1 MLEAEHLAGDLDLD
15 DERIRHAGQSAE
27 GAAEHLAQL
36 VLARQPHGVGERD
49 GVERPLGRAVE
60 REIGAARGLARL
72 DGHGAHG
79 EDVGLGFQLDVVRQ
93 VELEAIPVDGV
104 PGETGVAQGYGQFS
118 GDHLSTLEDVTR
130 ARVVEPVDA
139 AGPGVGGL
147 GQSGAM
153 TSTASADTR
162 TAALSA
168 LRELVGRSD
177 AEFHDGQYEAIEA
190 LVEGR
195 RRALVVQ
202 RTGWGKSAVYFVATL
217 LLRRQGAGPTVLVS
231 PLLALMRDQI
241 AAAERAGVRAV
252 AINSTNAHEWS
263 EVLERLDRDEVDVL
277 LVSPERLNN
286 PAFREQQLPALV
298 RRIGMLVVD
307 EAHCI
312 SDWGHDFRPDYRR
325 LRDLIEQMPAA
336 VPVLATT
343 ATANSRVVADVAEQL
358 GTGAESV
365 EGEVLT
371 IRGPLARASLRLGVL
386 RLRDSASRLAWLLSH
401 IDDLPGSGII
411 YTLTVAAAVDTARLL
426 REHGHE
432 VRAYTGQTDTDERA
446 ESEAMLKRNEV
457 KALVATSA
465 LGMGF
470 DKPDLGFVLH
480 LGAPSSPVAY
490 YQQVGRAGR
499 ASESADVLLLP
510 GVEDRDIWHY
520 FATASMPDR
529 ERAERVIGALGDQP
543 ISTPALEAMVDIR
556 RTPLELLLKVLDVD
570 GAVRRVQGGWVS
582 TGQPWTYD
590 AERYERIAGERRAE
604 QQHMI
609 DYEQT
614 DGCRM
619 EFLQRSLDDDTAAP
633 CGRCDNCAGVWFPS
647 EIGESAT
654 TQAAAS
660 LDRVGVPVEPRKA
673 WPTGADRLDVPVKG
687 RIPAD
692 EQAGEG
698 RALARLTD
706 LGWGGT
712 LRELFAAGAPDG
724 AVTPQVLGGCVRVLA
739 DWGWTER
746 PVAVVAMPS
755 RSHPLLV
762 DSLARGIAEIG
773 RLPYLGALDA
783 VNGGP
788 SGQPGGNSVFRL
800 AGLWDRFSAQHLDI
814 PAGPVLLVDD
824 MADSRWTL
832 TVAARTLR
840 QAGATA
846 VLPFVLALRG

>member
-1 MLEAEHLAGDLDLD
+1 MTNST
-15 DERIRHAGQSAE
+15 SAT
-27 GAAEHLAQL
+27 
-36 VLARQPHGVGERD
+36 D
-49 GVERPLGRAVE
+49 
-60 REIGAARGLARL
+60 
-72 DGHGAHG
+72 
-79 EDVGLGFQLDVVRQ
+79 
-93 VELEAIPVDGV
+93 
-104 PGETGVAQGYGQFS
+104 
-118 GDHLSTLEDVTR
+118 TR
-130 ARVVEPVDA
+130 DA
-139 AGPGVGGL
+139 AL
-147 GQSGAM
+147 A
-153 TSTASADTR
+153 
-162 TAALSA
+162 A
-168 LRELVGRSD
+168 LRELVGRPD

-190 LVEGR
+190 LVAGR

-263 EVLERLDRDEVDVL
+263 DVLAQLDRDEVDVL

-325 LRDLIEQMPAA
+325 LRDLIAEMPAA

-358 GTGAESV
+358 GTGSADAT
-365 EGEVLT
+365 GADAGVLT

-386 RLRDSASRLAWLLSH
+386 RLPDSASRLAWLLSH
-401 IDDLPGSGII
+401 LDDLPGSGII

-432 VRAYTGQTDTDERA
+432 VRAYTGQTDTDERT
-446 ESEAMLKRNEV
+446 ESEGMLKRNEV

-499 ASESADVLLLP
+499 ASDSADVLLLP
-510 GVEDRDIWHY
+510 GVEDREIWHY
-520 FATASMPDR
+520 FATASMPDQ
-529 ERAERVIGALGDQP
+529 ERAERVIAALGDAP
-543 ISTPALEAMVDIR
+543 VSTPALEAMVDIR

-570 GAVRRVQGGWVS
+570 GAVRRVQGGWVA
-582 TGQPWTYD
+582 TGQSWTYD
-590 AERYERIAGERRAE
+590 AERYERIAAERLAE

-609 DYEQT
+609 EYERT

-619 EFLQRSLDDDTAAP
+619 EFIQSSLDDETAAP

-647 EIGESAT
+647 EIRTTAT
-654 TQAAAS
+654 EAAAGS
-660 LDRVGVPVEPRKA
+660 LDRVGVPIEPRKA
-673 WPTGADRLDVPVKG
+673 WPTGADRLGVPAKG
-687 RIPAD
+687 RIAPT
-692 EQAGEG
+692 EQAADG

-712 LRELFAAGAPDG
+712 LRELFAAGAPDA
-724 AVTPQVLGGCVRVLA
+724 AVTPQVLAACVRVLA
-739 DWGWTER
+739 DWGWDER

-755 RSHPLLV
+755 RSRPLLV
-762 DSLARGIAEIG
+762 DSLARGLAEVG
-773 RLPYLGALDA
+773 RLPYIGALSFA
-783 VNGGP
+783 NGGP
-788 SGQPGGNSVFRL
+788 TGQPGGNSAFRL
-800 AGLWDRFSAQHLDI
+800 AGVWDRFSADGLEI

-824 MADSRWTL
+824 QADSRWTL
-832 TVAARTLR
+832 TVAARVLR